1 MDGETEGEGTL
12 AAGDETRGVYGVG
25 KARRETFLRRVEWS
39 EGVGR
44 AAGVRRQRTGLVE
57 ARRKGLDDEQRA
69 TRRQGNPL
77 GSEPTE
83 GKANV
88 LA

>member
-1 MDGETEGEGTL
+1 MVRRKEGTL
-12 AAGDETRGVYGVG
+12 ARCRRRDARGYGVG